1 MRSWSGTK
9 SPGRVADEEEW
20 LRADSYERITHQRQ
34 PETKT
39 RRQTEGMRT
48 GVQCGLGVEQ
58 NHRVASQHQD
68 EEHADSY
75 ERTKSRRPNNDGKRR
90 GWGGRP
96 VGHAALEWNE
106 SPVSTV
112 VSCGFSLWGA
122 KRRWQ
127 QGTGL
132 REQYW

>member
-20 LRADSYERITHQRQ
+20 LHADSYERITHQRQ

-75 ERTKSRRPNNDGKRR
+75 ERIITHQEQK
-90 GWGGRP
+90 
-96 VGHAALEWNE
+96 
-106 SPVSTV
+106 
-112 VSCGFSLWGA
+112 A
-122 KRRWQ
+122 K
-127 QGTGL
+127 
-132 REQYW
+132 